1 MQSYLGRFLAV
12 SSRLD
17 DLTSEPHSPRLWHL
31 WRGINECSQ
40 DCLRRV
46 NEASVSV
53 AWGQTPPEL
62 QRHGEPPPGPVCLCW
77 AHFLKNNCDC
87 ISKFRAVT
95 ASTSL
100 WQLCRKGLCCF
111 YGCFRVSLTP
121 PGTATFQFIKRKKK
135 SPLQYVLSER
145 GCFRP
150 PTFYYYN
157 IIASITGHREAPGSR

>member
-17 DLTSEPHSPRLWHL
+17 DLTSEPHSPRLWRL

-87 ISKFRAVT
+87 ISKFRAVA
-95 ASTSL
+95 ASTSV
-100 WQLCRKGLCCF
+100 WQLELQERALLLLRLLPGLTYTPRHCYISVYKKKKKIAFAVRSQRKGVFPAAYFL
-111 YGCFRVSLTP
+111 L
-121 PGTATFQFIKRKKK
+121 
-135 SPLQYVLSER
+135 L
-145 GCFRP
+145 
-150 PTFYYYN
+150 
-157 IIASITGHREAPGSR
+157 

>member
-17 DLTSEPHSPRLWHL
+17 DLTSEPHSPRLWRL
-31 WRGINECSQ
+31 WRGINDCSP

-62 QRHGEPPPGPVCLCW
+62 QRHGEPPPRSVCLCW

-87 ISKFRAVT
+87 ISKFRAVA

-100 WQLCRKGLCCF
+100 WQLELQERALLLLRLLPGLT
-111 YGCFRVSLTP
+111 YTP
-121 PGTATFQFIKRKKK
+121 RHCYISVYKKK
-135 SPLQYVLSER
+135 KKNSLCS
-145 GCFRP
+145 
-150 PTFYYYN
+150 TFSAKGGVSGRLLFT
-157 IIASITGHREAPGSR
+157 IITL